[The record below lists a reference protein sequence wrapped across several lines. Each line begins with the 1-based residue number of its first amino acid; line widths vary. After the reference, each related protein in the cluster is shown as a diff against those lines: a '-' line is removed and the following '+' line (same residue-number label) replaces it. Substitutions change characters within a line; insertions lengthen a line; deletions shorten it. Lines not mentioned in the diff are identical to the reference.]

1 MDYISTQVYHFFL
14 AISLSGSS
22 GIRAGLPPLLLGIA
36 ASLSPEIN
44 LGDDMKWV
52 AGPICISLSAVLVA
66 LETVLDKIP
75 ALDNILDLVT
85 PPLHT
90 VVGAVVAVAPD
101 YGGSWYEKSPML
113 VFGALLALAIKLV
126 KALTRQFITAFTAG
140 MGNAV
145 QSFLEDILSFLFI
158 ALALSVLLASVAIGV
173 GFVLLGVYSIFKRC
187 KKESKKEK

>member
-1 MDYISTQVYHFFL
+1 
-14 AISLSGSS
+14 
-22 GIRAGLPPLLLGIA
+22 
-36 ASLSPEIN
+36 
-44 LGDDMKWV
+44 MKWV